1 MNGRTTPTIEA
12 LPGLL
17 AGSDSDT
24 DNDSIDPSM
33 LRLVICFK
41 RFLILMPAWFPYGR
55 NGRKNRVTILLNDQF
70 KIVYTCK
77 PHINHKYSLVII
89 TPRIFSSKML
99 HFG

>member
-1 MNGRTTPTIEA
+1 MDTNHSRSPVNGRISSGYHSEDDAYMNGRTTPTIEA

-41 RFLILMPAWFPYGR
+41 PFLGPGFHMT
-55 NGRKNRVTILLNDQF
+55 V
-70 KIVYTCK
+70 
-77 PHINHKYSLVII
+77 
-89 TPRIFSSKML
+89 
-99 HFG
+99 